1 LFEDMHPPELPGAM
15 RMGGACAV
23 EAPLTAV
30 IARTA
35 AGHTGVIVHGLHGSC
50 QSGST
55 PGTTR

>member
-1 LFEDMHPPELPGAM
+1 MHPPELPGAM

-35 AGHTGVIVHGLHGSC
+35 AGHTGVIVHGPHGSC